1 METFTKS
8 PRRIL
13 LSGEHYLLIEEI
25 AGGTIKPGHL
35 CEFYNDTG
43 VGKVR
48 VHSTAKG
55 FGENLVALEDPL
67 QGQTVDSVKDRN
79 IDISFVATES
89 VPLAI
94 CSPGVMAYMWLKPL
108 TNYVLGD
115 KLESAGDGT
124 LQKISGSADLKI
136 FATLLQAK
144 DLSASGSIAT
154 RAIVRFH

>member
-1 METFTKS
+1 MEVFTKS

-13 LSGEHYLLIEEI
+13 LSGENYFLLEEI

-35 CEFYNDTG
+35 CEFYASG
-43 VGKVR
+43 VNGLVR

-55 FGENLVALEDPL
+55 FGENMFALEDPL
-67 QGQTVDSVKDRN
+67 QSQTSFSVKDRN

-94 CSPGVMAYMWLKPL
+94 CGPGVMVYAWLKAG
-108 TNYVLGD
+108 TAYVQGD

-124 LQKISGSADLKI
+124 LQKVSGSADLKI
-136 FATLLQAK
+136 FATLLQTV
-144 DLSASGSIAT
+144 DLSASGAVAA
-154 RAIVRFH
+154 RAIVRIN